1 MAEAKQRTYVIV
13 SQGDDGVE
21 VEQEVKGTSAEFDQ
35 QSQRLLIKDGDE
47 VVGGFIRLLRWFRKE
62 Q

>member
-1 MAEAKQRTYVIV
+1 
-13 SQGDDGVE
+13 
-21 VEQEVKGTSAEFDQ
+21 VKGTSAEFDQ

>member
-1 MAEAKQRTYVIV
+1 MAEAKQRIYVIV

-62 Q
+62 A